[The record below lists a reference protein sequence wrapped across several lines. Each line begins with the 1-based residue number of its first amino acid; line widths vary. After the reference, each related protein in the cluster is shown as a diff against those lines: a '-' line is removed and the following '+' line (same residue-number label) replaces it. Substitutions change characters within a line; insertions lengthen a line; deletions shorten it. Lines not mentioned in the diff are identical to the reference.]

1 MDQMKLSTDMI
12 LNQYKIER
20 LLSDNGNMS
29 RIYLGHI
36 ESDLD
41 KKVAIKIQRS
51 EAADGAAYGKFVKE
65 ESKTLNTVRHPNIVR
80 ILPIQISNEKH
91 AYSAKRLTPSGEPF
105 WFFTMEYIPGK
116 TLQDY
121 AQDIFKP
128 KNSFFSSRE
137 PLPLDWK
144 MELFYQIAITV
155 QFLHEKKIAHG
166 DLKPENIMLR
176 SEPDRARIPR
186 PVLIDFGSVMHIGG
200 SRVRPITCSI
210 GYSSPEVILAV
221 THPEIPMS
229 DFNFIPEKIDVWALG
244 AILYEII
251 SGEPLIKKEQR
262 RSIVKTMSNQA
273 LEYKKLSEFVPNIP
287 EKVDSLIYQ
296 MVQRDPARRPPLRL
310 IIQALEKAMSTH
322 GPLRISEMI

>member
-1 MDQMKLSTDMI
+1 MNISTDTI

-36 ESDLD
+36 ESDPA
-41 KKVAIKIQRS
+41 KQVAIKIQRS
-51 EAADGAAYGKFVKE
+51 ESLDGAAYGKFVKE
-65 ESKTLNTVRHPNIVR
+65 ESKTLNIVRHPNVVR

-91 AYSAKRLTPSGEPF
+91 TYSAKRLTPSGEPF

-121 AQDIFKP
+121 AQEHFKS
-128 KNSFFSSRE
+128 KSGFFSSKE
-137 PLPLDWK
+137 ALPLDWK

-155 QFLHEKKIAHG
+155 QYLHEKKIAHG

-176 SEPDRARIPR
+176 ASPDATRIPR
-186 PVLIDFGSVMHIGG
+186 PVLIDFGSVMHIGEPH
-200 SRVRPITCSI
+200 VRPITCSI

-221 THPEIPMS
+221 THPEIPMT

-262 RSIVKTMSNQA
+262 RTIVKTMTNQA
-273 LEYKKLSEFVPNIP
+273 LPYTKLREFMPDIP

-310 IIQALEKAMSTH
+310 IVQALEKAMSTH